1 MVPDV
6 GDPQLTAMHSKRP
19 VITRRLPASD
29 VLAGLNDIDPL
40 FARLYASRGITAA
53 SQLDYGLGSMAPVG
67 SLDNID
73 AAVAL
78 LLGKRD
84 QRITIVGDFD
94 VDGATSTALVLRC
107 LRAFGFADVG
117 YLVPNRFEFG
127 YGLSPEIVQVA
138 ERDSPGMIITVDNG
152 VSSNAGVAA
161 AKAAGIAVL
170 VTDHH
175 LPADELPDADVIVN
189 PNLDGSKFASRNL
202 AGVGVAFYLMAALG
216 RELERQGQIG
226 AAKVPAQFLDLVALG
241 TVADVVPLDQNNRIL
256 VQQGLNRIRAGKTVA
271 GIRALLEQSGKQLAR
286 TVSTDLGFVVGPRIN
301 AAGRLEDMSVGIECL
316 LTDDQSVAE
325 QHASSLDQ
333 INRDRREIE
342 STMREQAFAYVNS
355 MDSRKWPSCVCVYEQ
370 SWHQGVVGLIAARV
384 KERCHRP
391 VIAFAKESDGFLKG
405 SGRSVAGVHI
415 RDLLEAVSSMHPGLI
430 AKFGG
435 HAMAAGL
442 SIAESDYASFA
453 EAVDT
458 QLDRLYPD
466 ADFSG
471 AIVTDG
477 VLEDEAI
484 VRWGGLLRT
493 AQSLRDAGPWGSA
506 FPEPLWNG
514 DFTVVEQRTVGEN
527 HLKMRV
533 RPAGGGDVIDA
544 IAFNQAGTAWRGVV
558 QLAYRLDV
566 NEFRGRQTAQLIVEQ
581 IAALQAGAA

>member
-1 MVPDV
+1 MAPDV
-6 GDPQLTAMHSKRP
+6 GDSQMTAMHSKRP

-29 VLAGLNDIDPL
+29 VLSGLSDIDPL

-53 SQLDYGLGSMAPVG
+53 SQLDYGLASIAPVS

-107 LRAFGFADVG
+107 LRAFGFVDVG

-138 ERDSPGMIITVDNG
+138 ARNSPGLIITVDNG
-152 VSSNAGVAA
+152 VSSNAGVAV

-216 RELERQGQIG
+216 RELERQGQTG

-316 LTDDQSVAE
+316 VTDDQPVAE
-325 QHASSLDQ
+325 RHARSLDQ
-333 INRDRREIE
+333 INKDRREIE

-391 VIAFAKESDGFLKG
+391 VIAFAKESEGFLKG

-430 AKFGG
+430 DKFGG

-453 EAVDT
+453 KAVDT
-458 QLDRLYPD
+458 QLGRLYPD

-477 VLEDEAI
+477 VLENEAI